1 MRQECVKKA
10 VPAGF
15 SVLSDSCVPRS
26 GHFPYPPSGDMSDPG
41 RRLNPDGFPTA
52 AFPAAFPS
60 RSMPDP
66 GHRFSPGGF
75 PTAVFPAAFPFRDM
89 PGPGR
94 RLSPAYFPTAVFPA
108 AFPSRGMPG
117 PGHRLSPA
125 YFPTAVCSVPRT
137 APVTASPRGY
147 QPKGPL
153 RQGPPPLRRA

>member
-10 VPAGF
+10 VPAGI

-26 GHFPYPPSGDMSDPG
+26 GHFPYSPSRDMPDPG
-41 RRLNPDGFPTA
+41 HRLSPDGFPTA